1 LNLRFVYSIIIIYH
15 NFFFMQL
22 VGTLK
27 LIFENP
33 DFSVAAFES
42 PLKLIHELYGSDA
55 WLELTVF
62 GDQGEGGNL
71 AS

>member
-1 LNLRFVYSIIIIYH
+1 
-15 NFFFMQL
+15 MQL

-55 WLELTVF
+55 
-62 GDQGEGGNL
+62 
-71 AS
+71 